1 MDISFREVSLVDIK
15 VSDVLAA
22 ITSGMAPIDNTVDGL
37 LAGSLDTT
45 VKGIAVTFLATQ
57 EIIEKA
63 RDMGVNLIIS
73 HEGIYFS
80 HRDKRDQLGAD
91 QVYIDKSSLLEE
103 CGMSVIR
110 CHDYIHRQLP
120 DRVTK
125 GLVRVLGWE
134 SLEVENRDI
143 VTIVEIPEMTLQQL
157 ISHIKQSLGISH
169 LRYVGHP
176 EMLCRCVGVLVGYR
190 GSGDSVIPIF
200 SKDGADLV
208 ICGEGPEW
216 EAPEYVRDAVYQKKN
231 RALIVLGHA
240 ESESPG
246 MEYYTELLQNSFP
259 NIPVHYIKY
268 DPIFRLG

>member
-1 MDISFREVSLVDIK
+1 MDIK
-15 VSDVLAA
+15 VSDVYKVL
-22 ITSGMAPIDNTVDGL
+22 TSGMAPIENTVDGI
-37 LAGSLDTT
+37 LAGSPEAA

-80 HRDKRDQLGAD
+80 HWDKRDQLGSD
-91 QVYIDKSSLLEE
+91 QVYTDKSRLIEE

-110 CHDYIHRQLP
+110 FHDYIHRKLP

-125 GLVRVLGWE
+125 GLVKVLDWE
-134 SLEVENRDI
+134 RLEVENRDI

-157 ISHIKQSLGISH
+157 ISHIKQKLGISH
-169 LRYVGHP
+169 LRYVGDP
-176 EMLCRCVGVLVGYR
+176 AAICRRIGVLVGYR
-190 GSGDSVIPIF
+190 GHGDSIIPVF

-216 EAPEYVRDAVYQKKN
+216 EAPEYVRDAIYQKKN
-231 RALIVLGHA
+231 RSLIVLGHA

-246 MEYYTELLQNSFP
+246 MEYFAELLQDSFP
-259 NIPVHYIKY
+259 DIPIHYIKY
-268 DPIFRLG
+268 DPIFKLG